1 MSQLPQPTQQPLD
14 VDEEWYAV
22 DVETRLNKKM
32 DLLQELV
39 YQQSQLIQQLST
51 EIVHLKTELSHSKT
65 TTHTQNDRTHQLLE
79 ELKVLKQR
87 ELNLAL
93 RSHLPVP
100 FFTTVSATG
109 AVRSPIL
116 SFSKAGPSP
125 QTPKGGSFALSPKG
139 GSFAL

>member
-1 MSQLPQPTQQPLD
+1 MSHTSSSPSSQPSLE

-32 DLLQELV
+32 DLLQDLV

-51 EIVHLKTELSHSKT
+51 EIVQLKTELSHSKT

-116 SFSKAGPSP
+116 SFSKATPSSTAP
-125 QTPKGGSFALSPKG
+125 QQKGGTFAL
-139 GSFAL
+139 

>member
-1 MSQLPQPTQQPLD
+1 MSHE

-32 DLLQELV
+32 DLLQALV
-39 YQQSQLIQQLST
+39 HQQSQLIQQLSN
-51 EIVHLKTELSHSKT
+51 EIVHLKTELSLSKT

-100 FFTTVSATG
+100 FFTTGATG
-109 AVRSPIL
+109 VAR
-116 SFSKAGPSP
+116 
-125 QTPKGGSFALSPKG
+125 SPKG
-139 GSFAL
+139 PIALAMRPMGNPFAL